1 MKLHVKKIIDRASW
15 KTQQN
20 NQKYYL
26 IGALFLFTEKYGD
39 KVKAVS
45 YTHLHWCCYKTIYI
59 RKKEKTC
66 TSRKRN

>member
-26 IGALFLFTEKYGD
+26 IGALFF
-39 KVKAVS
+39 
-45 YTHLHWCCYKTIYI
+45 I
-59 RKKEKTC
+59 
-66 TSRKRN
+66 